1 MKTTPSVVIRIA
13 LWLILLFG
21 GAALAIYLDLRYFKE
36 LLFSPLFHIITFF
49 MGIGILKLAF
59 NAAAKGGRE
68 LAKKGREGDMPRLE
82 TNRLVTTG
90 IYSCAR
96 HPMLFGLML
105 LPLGFALLLG
115 SPSFIFGIA
124 PLEAAFI
131 AFMVLVF
138 EEMEC
143 RKKFGK
149 SYEEY
154 AKKIPPYPKNLEC
167 LKRLFL

>member
-68 LAKKGREGDMPRLE
+68 LAKK
-82 TNRLVTTG
+82 T
-90 IYSCAR
+90 
-96 HPMLFGLML
+96 
-105 LPLGFALLLG
+105 
-115 SPSFIFGIA
+115 
-124 PLEAAFI
+124 
-131 AFMVLVF
+131 
-138 EEMEC
+138 
-143 RKKFGK
+143 
-149 SYEEY
+149 
-154 AKKIPPYPKNLEC
+154 PPYPKNLEC